1 MKVFI
6 KATENGYR
14 SCTVDAHSAAEVK
27 IHETDGWYSLSY
39 NVASLFKGVPVASS
53 KDYLLE
59 DCSDI
64 GAARLEALK
73 LLERNLSGMVN
84 DDSDLE
90 FVIG

>member
-6 KATENGYR
+6 KATEEGYK

-39 NVASLFKGVPVASS
+39 NVASIFKGASVASLRQ
-53 KDYLLE
+53 YLLE

-64 GAARLEALK
+64 GTARIEALK
-73 LLERNLSGMVN
+73 LLEKNLSGMVN

-90 FVIG
+90 FVIS